1 MMRNLKMSQSL
12 ANGAHLE
19 FALIF
24 FAICMNVLTTSYA
37 QKGFLSIDCG
47 SNRTTYK
54 DNLGLTWITDNGTYM
69 KTGISVEQPYVNFTL
84 LNSSA
89 GAGNQAFHSYRYFP
103 ERLNKYCYE
112 LETVPN
118 ASFLIRASFYLN
130 EFELQKRL
138 PFQFVTYINATE
150 WFTVTVG
157 EGSQSDM
164 FVAQEAIFYAPSALM
179 YFCMVP
185 VIGVPFI
192 SSLELRQL
200 EPTMYAY
207 SGSRLQFLSLLF
219 RYNMGPYATTPEV
232 VRFPDDSYDRVWR
245 LAPPSQYPINTFSN
259 STQASNT
266 TGPDVNYVPPK
277 VMQDAWLFTSNDQAP
292 GYDQQRPSFDIYT
305 APQVSFTGLHYA
317 YTVAYVESLNSTSS
331 SPFSMDILFDYD
343 YDDQIGLGAFY
354 GPTIN
359 VSNQTSMQVTPNLPL
374 VSTAIQVEL
383 SLPSGAKQEGSL
395 PLNAFEAYGQFDYN
409 FSTTN
414 PSDAA
419 TMTIIRSNLSGTD
432 WQGDPCTPV
441 PYEGVSCT
449 CSPYCG
455 ALYEAFTVTSLNLSN
470 LPASDVSS
478 VFNLSSPAWISQG
491 LVTGVEML
499 SITHSEVDDSA
510 FAFIVNNFFVITT
523 MDLSFNVIDSIPP
536 SSQAYAVNY
545 LISLDLSHNRLTK
558 LDPFENAVFAF
569 TLNIL

>member
-1 MMRNLKMSQSL
+1 MSQSL

-19 FALIF
+19 FVLIF

-69 KTGISVEQPYVNFTL
+69 KTGTSVEQSYVNFTF
-84 LNSSA
+84 LNASA
-89 GAGNQAFHSYRYFP
+89 GAGNQALQSYRHFP

-112 LETVPN
+112 LKTVPN

-150 WFTVTVG
+150 WFTLTVD

-185 VIGVPFI
+185 VIGMPFI

-200 EPTMYAY
+200 ESTMYVY
-207 SGSRLQFLSLLF
+207 SGSRLQLLSLLF
-219 RYNMGPYATTPEV
+219 RYNMGPNTTTPEV
-232 VRFPDDSYDRVWR
+232 VRFPDDLYDRVWQLVPR
-245 LAPPSQYPINTFSN
+245 SAYIEYSTINTFSN

-277 VMQDAWLFTSNDQAP
+277 VMQGAWLFTSNNQT
-292 GYDQQRPSFDIYT
+292 PSDDLQNPVFGIST
-305 APQVSFTGLHYA
+305 APQVSFTSLDYA
-317 YTVAYVESLNSTSS
+317 YTVAYAESLNSTSS
-331 SPFSMDILFDYD
+331 SPFTMDISLDYD
-343 YDDQIGLGAFY
+343 YGYPSDA
-354 GPTIN
+354 TIN
-359 VSNQTSMQVTPNLPL
+359 VSNRASMQGIPNVPL
-374 VSTAIQVEL
+374 VGTIIAFEL

-395 PLNAFEAYGQFDYN
+395 PLNAFEAYGQFSYN
-409 FSTTN
+409 FSTTD
-414 PSDAA
+414 PSDAV
-419 TMTIIRSNLSGTD
+419 TMAIIRNNLSRTD

-441 PYEGVSCT
+441 PYEGISCSCYY
-449 CSPYCG
+449 CS
-455 ALYEAFTVTSLNLSN
+455 ALYGESTVNSLNLSN
-470 LPASDVSS
+470 LTASDVSS
-478 VFNLSSPAWISQG
+478 IFNFNASDVWNQG
-491 LVTGVEML
+491 AEV
-499 SITHSEVDDSA
+499 EVD
-510 FAFIVNNFFVITT
+510 
-523 MDLSFNVIDSIPP
+523 ML
-536 SSQAYAVNY
+536 
-545 LISLDLSHNRLTK
+545 
-558 LDPFENAVFAF
+558 
-569 TLNIL
+569 

>member
-1 MMRNLKMSQSL
+1 MSQSL

-19 FALIF
+19 FVLIF

-37 QKGFLSIDCG
+37 QKGFLSIIDCG
-47 SNRTTYK
+47 SNRTHYK
-54 DNLGLTWITDNGTYM
+54 DNLGLTWVTDNGTYM
-69 KTGISVEQPYVNFTL
+69 KTGISVEQSYADFTL
-84 LNSSA
+84 LNASA

-157 EGSQSDM
+157 EGSQSEM
-164 FVAQEAIFYAPSALM
+164 FVAQEAIFYAPGALT

-219 RYNMGPYATTPEV
+219 RYNLEPYTTAPEV
-232 VRFPDDSYDRVWR
+232 VRFPDDLYDRVWTS
-245 LAPPSQYPINTFSN
+245 LASEDQIGTFSN

-277 VMQDAWLFTSNDQAP
+277 VMQGAWLFSENNKQTSFMFW
-292 GYDQQRPSFDIYT
+292 FDIYT
-305 APQVSFTGLHYA
+305 APQVSLTELHYA
-317 YTVAYVESLNSTSS
+317 YTVAYAESLDSTSS
-331 SPFSMDILFDYD
+331 LPFSMDILLDYD
-343 YDDQIGLGAFY
+343 YDARIGLGAFDA
-354 GPTIN
+354 TIN
-359 VSNQTSMQVTPNLPL
+359 VSNQASMQVTPNLLL
-374 VSTAIQVEL
+374 VSPGIEIQL
-383 SLPSGAKQEGSL
+383 SLPSAQEGSL
-395 PLNAFEAYGQFDYN
+395 TSTPLNAFEAYGQFDYK
-409 FSTTN
+409 FSTKYS
-414 PSDAA
+414 SDAA
-419 TMTIIRSNLSGTD
+419 TMTILQSNLSRTD

-441 PYEGVSCT
+441 PYEGISCT
-449 CSPYCG
+449 CSTCG
-455 ALYEAFTVTSLNLSN
+455 PVYGAQ
-470 LPASDVSS
+470 
-478 VFNLSSPAWISQG
+478 SP
-491 LVTGVEML
+491 LCE
-499 SITHSEVDDSA
+499 
-510 FAFIVNNFFVITT
+510 
-523 MDLSFNVIDSIPP
+523 
-536 SSQAYAVNY
+536 
-545 LISLDLSHNRLTK
+545 K
-558 LDPFENAVFAF
+558 K
-569 TLNIL
+569 